1 MERYGAIESVLR
13 AEIVELG
20 AALDAEREKVKELE
34 CYRALWK
41 RRDDELTG
49 VLAQR
54 AALQARATELERD
67 NAAMKQLFDAN
78 PSALWAQLATLQAQ
92 LAAEQHR
99 ADRAVQDRRD
109 ALDVKTKEGMS
120 CSEWLM
126 RTATAERQVNELKAQ
141 LWQVEEALDEALGA
155 LGYPVPA
162 DTPSPGR
169 YKCGLCE
176 AATLAAQDVG
186 KVSTSIIGKQV
197 PPSQWNKNAGVSG
210 DVS

>member
-1 MERYGAIESVLR
+1 MELKQYAAEHIIENGKHYPEKWVNRYFIELADAQR
-13 AEIVELG
+13 
-20 AALDAEREKVKELE
+20 ALDAER
-34 CYRALWK
+34 A
-41 RRDDELTG
+41 
-49 VLAQR
+49 
-54 AALQARATELERD
+54 D
-67 NAAMKQLFDAN
+67 NAMAREAY
-78 PSALWAQLATLQAQ
+78 WATIADLRSELATLRAQ

-176 AATLAAQDVG
+176 AATLAAKDAGKEVG
-186 KVSTSIIGKQV
+186 NGNS
-197 PPSQWNKNAGVSG
+197 
-210 DVS
+210 

>member
-1 MERYGAIESVLR
+1 MERYDID
-13 AEIVELG
+13 ELG
-20 AALDAEREKVKELE
+20 CMSPRADGDYVLYDDAQRALDAEREKVKRLSTCGTDHSTPWWQVKCEDLE
-34 CYRALWK
+34 
-41 RRDDELTG
+41 
-49 VLAQR
+49 
-54 AALQARATELERD
+54 
-67 NAAMKQLFDAN
+67 
-78 PSALWAQLATLQAQ
+78 AQLATLQAQ

-176 AATLAAQDVG
+176 AATLAAKDAGKAVG
-186 KVSTSIIGKQV
+186 NGNS
-197 PPSQWNKNAGVSG
+197 
-210 DVS
+210 

>member
-1 MERYGAIESVLR
+1 MKTYVFSDEHNCDHTYVLAADAQR
-13 AEIVELG
+13 
-20 AALDAEREKVKELE
+20 ALDAEREKVAFLE
-34 CYRALWK
+34 KKNANLI
-41 RRDDELTG
+41 EASNL
-49 VLAQR
+49 VLKVKAEQ
-54 AALQARATELERD
+54 D
-67 NAAMKQLFDAN
+67 
-78 PSALWAQLATLQAQ
+78 AQLATLQAQ

-176 AATLAAQDVG
+176 AATLAAQDAG
-186 KVSTSIIGKQV
+186 KAVS
-197 PPSQWNKNAGVSG
+197 SG
-210 DVS
+210 

>member
-1 MERYGAIESVLR
+1 MERYGSIESVLR
-13 AEIVELG
+13 AEIVEHQQANDALQR
-20 AALDAEREKVKELE
+20 ALDAEREKVKELVANQAE
-34 CYRALWK
+34 YEKCTDEQITALNQGCL
-41 RRDDELTG
+41 DYE
-49 VLAQR
+49 
-54 AALQARATELERD
+54 
-67 NAAMKQLFDAN
+67 KQI
-78 PSALWAQLATLQAQ
+78 ATLQAQ

-176 AATLAAQDVG
+176 AATLAAQDAG
-186 KVSTSIIGKQV
+186 KAV
-197 PPSQWNKNAGVSG
+197 PSG
-210 DVS
+210 

>member
-1 MERYGAIESVLR
+1 MELKQYAAEHIIENGKHYPEKWVNRYFIEVADAQR
-13 AEIVELG
+13 
-20 AALDAEREKVKELE
+20 ALDAEREKVKRLSTCGTDHSTPWWQVKCEDLE
-34 CYRALWK
+34 
-41 RRDDELTG
+41 
-49 VLAQR
+49 
-54 AALQARATELERD
+54 
-67 NAAMKQLFDAN
+67 
-78 PSALWAQLATLQAQ
+78 AQLATLQAQ

-176 AATLAAQDVG
+176 AATLLSAA
-186 KVSTSIIGKQV
+186 GKQMEV
-197 PPSQWNKNAGVSG
+197 K
-210 DVS
+210 

>member
-1 MERYGAIESVLR
+1 MRSRMTQYILRLSDLTRKAAGMERYNVHDEYMTPSEAGNVVLHADAQR
-13 AEIVELG
+13 
-20 AALDAEREKVKELE
+20 ALDA
-34 CYRALWK
+34 
-41 RRDDELTG
+41 
-49 VLAQR
+49 
-54 AALQARATELERD
+54 
-67 NAAMKQLFDAN
+67 
-78 PSALWAQLATLQAQ
+78 LQAQ

-109 ALDVKTKEGMS
+109 VLDVKTKEGMS

-176 AATLAAQDVG
+176 AAALLSAA
-186 KVSTSIIGKQV
+186 GKQTEV
-197 PPSQWNKNAGVSG
+197 K
-210 DVS
+210 

>member
-13 AEIVELG
+13 AEIVEHQQANDALQR
-20 AALDAEREKVKELE
+20 ALDAEREKVKELVANQAE
-34 CYRALWK
+34 YEKCTDEQITALNQGCL
-41 RRDDELTG
+41 DYE
-49 VLAQR
+49 
-54 AALQARATELERD
+54 
-67 NAAMKQLFDAN
+67 KQI
-78 PSALWAQLATLQAQ
+78 ATLRAQ

-176 AATLAAQDVG
+176 AATLAAKDTG
-186 KVSTSIIGKQV
+186 KE
-197 PPSQWNKNAGVSG
+197 
-210 DVS
+210 DVSHE